1 MIYQWQYVVDAG
13 RHQWL
18 IKRNCSL
25 APRQLGC
32 WFGSL
37 AAFSMLLALVF
48 AARGAWLVVPFA
60 LIQVGALAA
69 VFVWWGRHACDYE
82 RIVVCAGEFSV
93 ETSNGETLRRI
104 EQRPAWARV
113 EYDGARHG
121 PIRIVTAEE
130 TIEVGALVPED
141 RRQALA
147 QELRGAFGSPHAIGS
162 VRLGEERNG
171 WAA

>member
-1 MIYQWQYVVDAG
+1 MIYRWRYVVDAN

-37 AAFSMLLALVF
+37 AAFSLLLAAVF
-48 AARGAWLVVPFA
+48 AARGAWLVIPFA

-82 RIVVCAGEFSV
+82 RIVIGAGELSV
-93 ETSNGETLRRI
+93 ERSDGETLRRI
-104 EQRPAWARV
+104 EQRLAWARV
-113 EYDGARHG
+113 EYDGARHE
-121 PIRIVTAEE
+121 PIRIVTAGE

-141 RRQALA
+141 RRLALA
-147 QELRGAFGSPHAIGS
+147 QELRGAFASHRAIGS
-162 VRLGEERNG
+162 DQLEGKRNG